1 MTRLCKEFA
10 MYRNGKRIFTTV
22 LMVLSVAGISSRALG
37 QSKRTVVVQQ
47 NFAEPADPAR
57 ELFTVGQKL
66 YDQYRYTEAERT
78 FREVIQKYSK
88 STIADKADY
97 YLIRTLVQS
106 GKRAE
111 ALDRIHAFSKSYP
124 KSGWLTDI
132 EELRI
137 GLTSEVTPAA
147 MRLLV
152 RQAPPVPPS
161 PPNAVV
167 QPSPF
172 GVAAPP
178 PPPVPFPFI
187 GFGGPFGIDP
197 GQGNIDPEV
206 SLQQEILRAIF
217 RSNADRAIEI
227 ATERLKAN
235 PADPVVVSTLN
246 MVATS
251 HSPQAL
257 AMLMAIAKSSPN
269 AKARRDA
276 IFWIGHT
283 NGDKDSIVYILAGLL
298 PAMTDED
305 SDAVAYTLNQ
315 IRTDKAFN
323 TLTLIARD
331 KNRSEKSRGSALY
344 WIGQS
349 RAPNR
354 VSLLDDIYKNAA
366 DSSQIRRQALYAL
379 SQTRDPQAV
388 TILSN
393 IAASDPDI
401 ELRKQAVYW
410 LGRIN
415 TPEASQAL
423 ENMLR
428 KK

>member
-1 MTRLCKEFA
+1 

-152 RQAPPVPPS
+152 RQA
-161 PPNAVV
+161 
-167 QPSPF
+167 
-172 GVAAPP
+172 
-178 PPPVPFPFI
+178 FPFI

-257 AMLMAIAKSSPN
+257 AMLLAIARSSPN

-283 NGDKDSIVYILAGLL
+283 NGDKDSIVDILAGLL

-305 SDAVAYTLNQ
+305 SDAVAYALNQ

>member
-1 MTRLCKEFA
+1 
-10 MYRNGKRIFTTV
+10 
-22 LMVLSVAGISSRALG
+22 
-37 QSKRTVVVQQ
+37 
-47 NFAEPADPAR
+47 
-57 ELFTVGQKL
+57 
-66 YDQYRYTEAERT
+66 
-78 FREVIQKYSK
+78 
-88 STIADKADY
+88 
-97 YLIRTLVQS
+97 
-106 GKRAE
+106 
-111 ALDRIHAFSKSYP
+111 
-124 KSGWLTDI
+124 
-132 EELRI
+132 
-137 GLTSEVTPAA
+137 
-147 MRLLV
+147 MRL
-152 RQAPPVPPS
+152 
-161 PPNAVV
+161 
-167 QPSPF
+167 F
-172 GVAAPP
+172 AALLPP
-178 PPPVPFPFI
+178 PPPVLFPFI

-257 AMLMAIAKSSPN
+257 AMLLAIAKSSPN

-283 NGDKDSIVYILAGLL
+283 NGDKDSIVDILAGLL
-298 PAMTDED
+298 PAMTDDD
-305 SDAVAYTLNQ
+305 SDAVAYALNQ

-410 LGRIN
+410 LGRIH